1 MKLGSYLKKE
11 DTCFRV
17 IVPIQERVVMSSH
30 RLGSGDDLQS
40 IGDFY
45 GVYKSILSK
54 IIKEFCRVVRKHL
67 QPIYE
72 QTPSESQFR
81 ILASRFE

>member
-1 MKLGSYLKKE
+1 
-11 DTCFRV
+11 
-17 IVPIQERVVMSSH
+17 MSSH

-67 QPIYE
+67 QPIYV

-81 ILASRFE
+81 V